1 MTDELTNKVL
11 SIVASTKRIALEQVR
26 PESTFEQLGIDSL
39 DAVNILF
46 ALEGEFN
53 INIPDEEARSIRTVQ
68 EMIEGVRKLV
78 TSGAANASAS

>member
-1 MTDELTNKVL
+1 MSDQLTEKVL
-11 SIVASTKRIALEQVR
+11 SIIASTKRIPREQVT

-53 INIPDEEARSIRTVQ
+53 ISIPDEAARSIHSIN
-68 EMIEGVRKLV
+68 EMVEGVRKLV
-78 TSGAANASAS
+78 AGGAANVPV

>member
-1 MTDELTNKVL
+1 MTDELTDKVL

-26 PESTFEQLGIDSL
+26 PDSTFEQLGIDSL

>member
-1 MTDELTNKVL
+1 MADQLTDKVL
-11 SIVASTKRIALEQVR
+11 AVVASTKRIPREQVT

-53 INIPDEEARSIRTVQ
+53 INIPDEEARAIRTVQ

-78 TSGAANASAS
+78 ATAANASASS